1 MMTICQYLF
10 IKRRTVMYNK
20 DIRTYAK
27 ENNVKLWQ
35 IAKAMGISEPTM
47 TRKLRSELPEQD
59 KQTFRRIVD
68 ELSAQDATSKEG

>member
-1 MMTICQYLF
+1 
-10 IKRRTVMYNK
+10 MYNK

-47 TRKLRSELPEQD
+47 TRKLRSELPKQG
-59 KQTFRRIVD
+59 KQTFRRIID
-68 ELSAQDATSKEG
+68 ELSSQDATSKEG

>member
-1 MMTICQYLF
+1 
-10 IKRRTVMYNK
+10 MYNK

-59 KQTFRRIVD
+59 KQTFRRIID
-68 ELSAQDATSKEG
+68 ELSDQDATSTEG

>member
-1 MMTICQYLF
+1 
-10 IKRRTVMYNK
+10 MYNK

-59 KQTFRRIVD
+59 KQTFRRIID
-68 ELSAQDATSKEG
+68 ELSDQGATSKEG

>member
-1 MMTICQYLF
+1 
-10 IKRRTVMYNK
+10 MYNK

>member
-1 MMTICQYLF
+1 
-10 IKRRTVMYNK
+10 MYNK

-59 KQTFRRIVD
+59 KQTFRRIID

>member
-1 MMTICQYLF
+1 
-10 IKRRTVMYNK
+10 MYNK

-35 IAKAMGISEPTM
+35 IAKAMGISDPTM

>member
-1 MMTICQYLF
+1 
-10 IKRRTVMYNK
+10 MYNK

-59 KQTFRRIVD
+59 KQTFRRIID
-68 ELSAQDATSKEG
+68 ELSDQDATSKEG

>member
-1 MMTICQYLF
+1 
-10 IKRRTVMYNK
+10 MYNK

-27 ENNVKLWQ
+27 ENNVELWQ

-59 KQTFRRIVD
+59 KQTFRRIID

>member
-1 MMTICQYLF
+1 
-10 IKRRTVMYNK
+10 MYNK
-20 DIRTYAK
+20 DIRAYAK

-59 KQTFRRIVD
+59 KQTFRRIIN
-68 ELSAQDATSKEG
+68 ELSD

>member
-1 MMTICQYLF
+1 MMMICQYLF